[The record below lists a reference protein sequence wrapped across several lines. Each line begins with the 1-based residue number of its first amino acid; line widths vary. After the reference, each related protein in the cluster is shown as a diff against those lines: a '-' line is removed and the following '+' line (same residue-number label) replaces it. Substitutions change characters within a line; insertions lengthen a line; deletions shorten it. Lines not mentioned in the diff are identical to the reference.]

1 MIVRTVLAETLW
13 DELSVYFQEQWNNLI
28 NSFRQIG
35 MTRHAATVLIFV
47 ILGLCIGGA
56 VAPLVSVLTRRK
68 YGAYVRTLIH
78 ADANSPEN
86 AKTLA
91 ELGFAGKKKIIHGL
105 KYNSALR
112 EVVTCSEEDAFY
124 AQEPDPAEEKPKP
137 KNLFVRFWRWFIG
150 KDGGRR
156 FDWKEVDQYHFYIPE
171 KRNYLAGTRYDRN
184 AERLLP
190 AILALIGFAVL
201 AGLLFRFLPS
211 LLKYV
216 VSVFTGS
223 GS

>member
-1 MIVRTVLAETLW
+1 MVSTVLAESLW

-28 NSFRQIG
+28 NSFRQVG
-35 MTRHAATVLIFV
+35 MTRYAATVLIFI

-56 VAPLVSVLTRRK
+56 IAPLVSVLVRRK
-68 YGAYVRTLIH
+68 YGRFVRSLLH
-78 ADANSPEN
+78 ADANAPEN

-91 ELGFAGKKKIIHGL
+91 ELGFAGKKRIIRGL
-105 KYNSALR
+105 KYNSSLR
-112 EVVTCSEEDAFY
+112 GVVTCSEEDEFY
-124 AQEPDPAEEKPKP
+124 SQEPEQVEEKPKP
-137 KNLFVRFWRWFIG
+137 KNPFVRFWYWFIG

-156 FDWKEVDQYHFYIPE
+156 FDWKEVEQYHFYIPE
-171 KRNYLAGTRYDRN
+171 KRNYLAGTRYDKN

-190 AILALIGFAVL
+190 AILALVGFAVL
-201 AGLLFRFLPS
+201 AGLLFRFLPN